1 MTTPVN
7 DIALSTL
14 IAARESIAPK
24 LDDDTVQKCYLIQKK
39 YQFSDDR
46 SLSLAAM
53 ERLVEAA
60 LERRVSSA
68 EDSK

>member
-1 MTTPVN
+1 MTIPEN

-14 IAARESIAPK
+14 IAARESIAPN
-24 LDDDTVQKCYLIQKK
+24 LDNDIVQKCYLIQKK

-60 LERRVSSA
+60 LERRVPSA
-68 EDSK
+68 EDAK